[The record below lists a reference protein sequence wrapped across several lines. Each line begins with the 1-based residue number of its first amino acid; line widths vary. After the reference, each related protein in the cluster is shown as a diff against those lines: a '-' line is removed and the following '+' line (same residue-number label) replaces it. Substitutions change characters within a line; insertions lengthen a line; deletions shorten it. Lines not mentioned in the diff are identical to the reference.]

1 MIVSS
6 EAVGQLIRA
15 GRVARGQRVTIGSL
29 TYAIFGRARV
39 TPTATYLAACNR
51 RCTQMHANRRCVNA
65 RGAMTRHRMVPVKPM
80 PYFVSANSKVTQYF
94 VLFNS
99 SE

>member
-6 EAVGQLIRA
+6 EAVEQLIRA

-51 RCTQMHANRRCVNA
+51 RCSQMHANRRCVNA
-65 RGAMTRHRMVPVKPM
+65 RVAMKRHRKVLVKPM
-80 PYFVSANSKVTQYF
+80 TYFVNANSKSLNIS